1 MNPIDDQKQ
10 MVKVRDYLLNTYGK
24 DYGIKDADIGWDGQ
38 NVTLKGDVL
47 FKPAYVQNGR
57 SYLDQGT
64 VDNSMQNYFNMT
76 GMKPRTNY
84 QSMSYQS
91 PYAEQIKTM
100 YDQIVNAPKFDPNSI
115 YDTPEYSAL
124 ESKYKRLGDTAMG
137 DTMAQASSMTG
148 GRLNS
153 WATSAASQAK
163 NSYNQQFTNLI
174 PQMQANAR
182 ANYDKEMNQRMGI
195 LDMLMG
201 MDNTEYGRWSDDLN
215 FDYGVDQDQK
225 NWDYQLGRD
234 ADEAEWR
241 QKEWDYG
248 VSQDQLD
255 ESWRQ
260 KEWDYNVAQD
270 KIANAL
276 SWARLNDSGGGPSG
290 KDDEKV
296 VSKDPT
302 RPLTGSIVE
311 IPAQTRA
318 DIETAMAEMMNS
330 FDPQIWYFQNE
341 PYLAAAFGE
350 GVLKQFRAKLGLP
363 DPKVSASQI
372 TKEAFKSRQLE

>member
-1 MNPIDDQKQ
+1 MNPMDEQKQ

-24 DYGIKDADIGWDGQ
+24 DYGLQDSDIGWDGQ

-76 GMKPRTNY
+76 GMKPQTNY

-124 ESKYKRLGDTAMG
+124 QDKYERLGDTAMG

-153 WATSAASQAK
+153 WAQSAASQAK
-163 NSYNQQFTNLI
+163 NSYNQQFTDLI

-182 ANYDKEMNQRMGI
+182 ANYDNEMNQRMGI
-195 LDMLMG
+195 LDLLMG
-201 MDNTEYGRWSDDLN
+201 MDNTEYNRWSDDLN

-225 NWDYQLGRD
+225 NWDYQLGQD

-276 SWARLNDSGGGPSG
+276 SWARLNDSGGGGPKEQENGPSYNEIFTLA
-290 KDDEKV
+290 KNAMLKEDDPWKWIEQNYAYLRQAMGPDVIMKL
-296 VSKDPT
+296 KA
-302 RPLTGSIVE
+302 L
-311 IPAQTRA
+311 IP
-318 DIETAMAEMMNS
+318 E
-330 FDPQIWYFQNE
+330 Y
-341 PYLAAAFGE
+341 
-350 GVLKQFRAKLGLP
+350 KLDYNYSGNP
-363 DPKVSASQI
+363 A
-372 TKEAFKSRQLE
+372 KEAFKTKQLE